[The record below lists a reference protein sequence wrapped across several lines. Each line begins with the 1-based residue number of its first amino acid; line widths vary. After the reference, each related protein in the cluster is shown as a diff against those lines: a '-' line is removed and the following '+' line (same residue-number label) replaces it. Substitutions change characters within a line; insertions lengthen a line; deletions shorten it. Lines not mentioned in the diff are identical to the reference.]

1 MKKTT
6 KIIMSLLTM
15 VTLVIGPAVTAHAVP
30 PPSSTLEM
38 MTAEQLEN
46 RNLSVGII
54 TWDDDLAYGY
64 LTVEP
69 ESDNLYRVESF
80 EVFSINDRAYASK
93 KELAKN
99 AAKLAFRDIRSYAQS
114 QGWWDCKYKIKK
126 ATKSKVTA
134 TIKVEYKAVKIDE
147 KSKELVIKQTTE
159 KKKGKWKTTYTVNGK
174 KVSANK
180 LKSLFD

>member
-15 VTLVIGPAVTAHAVP
+15 VTLVLGPATTAHAVP
-30 PPSSTLEM
+30 PPKSSGEI
-38 MTAEQLEN
+38 MTAKQLEDK
-46 RNLSVGII
+46 NLSVGII
-54 TWDDDLAYGY
+54 TWNDDLAYGY
-64 LTVEP
+64 ITVEP
-69 ESDNLYRVESF
+69 ESDDRYFVESF
-80 EVFSINDRAYASK
+80 EVFSINDMSFASK

-99 AAKLAFRDIRSYAQS
+99 AAKLAFKDIRTYAQS

-126 ATKSKVTA
+126 ATKTKVTA

-174 KVSANK
+174 KVSASK